1 VTQPKLIR
9 AAGCLVW
16 RYGSREPE
24 VLLVHRPRLD
34 DWSFPKGKLDR
45 RESAPAAA
53 VREVQE
59 ETGLRVKLGIPL
71 PDQHYLVRRNVPK
84 VVHYWAATPPADAN
98 VTSYEPNHE
107 IDRVRWFR
115 VSKARRKLTYLHDA
129 ELLDTFA
136 AMAFDSRPLVIL
148 RHAHARHRK
157 TWRSDDE
164 DRPLRA
170 EGIRQSDR
178 LVPLLSAYGMK
189 RVLTSDAER
198 CVDTV
203 LPFVNSGRIRLQL
216 DPTLSEEATDKKQVD
231 KTMRRLLG
239 NRKRVVVCS
248 HRPVLPLVFKAIG
261 LEPVALSPG
270 GFVVVHRRQGKI
282 VAVETYDD

>member
-1 VTQPKLIR
+1 MTQPKLIR

-24 VLLVHRPRLD
+24 VLLVHRPRLE

-45 RESAPAAA
+45 RETAPVAA
-53 VREVQE
+53 VREVEE
-59 ETGLRVKLGIPL
+59 ETGLRAKLGIPL

-84 VVHYWAATPPADAN
+84 VVHYWAASPPVDAN
-98 VTSYEPNHE
+98 VSAYVPNQE
-107 IDRVRWFR
+107 IDKVRWFR
-115 VSKARRKLTYLHDA
+115 ISKARKKLSYLHDA

-136 AMAFDSRPLVIL
+136 AAMFDTRPLIIL

-157 TWRSDDE
+157 SWRSDDE

-170 EGIRQSDR
+170 EGVRQSDR
-178 LVPLLSAYGMK
+178 LVPLLAAYGIK
-189 RVLTSDAER
+189 RVLTSDAAR

-203 LPFVNSGRIRLQL
+203 LPYVNSGRVRLQL
-216 DPTLSEEATDKKQVD
+216 DPSVSEEATDKKQVNR
-231 KTMRRLLG
+231 TMRRLLH
-239 NRKRVVVCS
+239 NRKQVVVCS
-248 HRPVLPLVFKAIG
+248 HRPVLPLIFKAVG

-270 GFVVVHRRQGKI
+270 GFVVVHRRKGVV